1 MLCVTGRINNYDLT
15 YEHSARQDHDHIIII
30 YSIPHESAEWITV
43 PFACRFEYRAA
54 IPLFFTIH
62 SSPFFFSAGSSYATE
77 AANSGVNCDRWE
89 NHAASSRREMPA
101 GVPRLRPV
109 SHVSPQFLSC
119 ASAPR
124 GGGDNPRERGVV
136 APLRSPPLLG
146 FRPRNPRFPHSLPSG
161 ARHCRRFFFR
171 AKPSTLA
178 CVPASYT
185 SVCSR
190 CAPLSLFTIH
200 SSLFTIHSISW
211 EQSRHRSRE

>member
-146 FRPRNPRFPHSLPSG
+146 FRRPHMFRKRNC
-161 ARHCRRFFFR
+161 AVCRRQTCAPAFLALSPLVRTTVAACFSGR
-171 AKPSTLA
+171 AA
-178 CVPASYT
+178 CFAFVS
-185 SVCSR
+185 CSR
-190 CAPLSLFTIH
+190 LRILPMHSVFTIH
-200 SSLFTIHSISW
+200 H
-211 EQSRHRSRE
+211 